1 MKKSTFILGVFLLSF
16 LSIEAQDYLEM
27 MNSNQYTVLE
37 VQNAAEAHFENRDK
51 GRGTG
56 YKSFKRWEY
65 DAIRMQDDNGLLKSP
80 SFYYNE
86 LERYNS
92 YKNSEAQLGRMSM
105 VSNWEQLGPSY
116 WNQTSGW
123 NPGVG
128 RITSIGIDP
137 TNEDHIIIGSP
148 GGGVWKT
155 TDGTT
160 TWTALTDNLSNIVVY
175 ALTIHPNDSNTYFW
189 GTSYGVIYKS
199 TDAGATW
206 NLLAD
211 TGNGRINKILIDPT
225 NTNKMFC
232 SGEFDGIYKSVDAGQ
247 TWALIHPESTTGF
260 DVEFKPGDTNTI
272 YASGNSFFKST
283 DGGQSF
289 EIINKAP
296 DPLVFWSQEYV
307 SEATDWA
314 AAESNYNGSVTAK
327 SGSKLAIL
335 TLFSASNSITKL
347 ITPAIDLSG
356 ISDST
361 LNFSF
366 TNVNIR
372 YPQNPANPFKIFY
385 KTGVSEPWTLLATI
399 PAEVSAWEDVSI
411 PLPDPSGDY
420 YIAFEGH
427 SYYASEI
434 TLDDISVES
443 PTQGVV
449 YFDDFEAGANPD
461 NFLSGPKMIG
471 VSANN
476 PEVVYVL
483 EAAGSLFGG
492 FYKSTDGGANFTAL
506 DHAGKNYFGYTSDA
520 SDDKGQAPRD
530 MDIIVNPSDVNDVHI
545 AGVLSWRSTNGGT
558 DFTVT
563 SQWQPGTAANENIGY
578 CHADIDLMIYHND
591 KIYVGSDGGIFVAN
605 DSTNVSSTYY
615 TDLTAGLGIRQFYK
629 IGISQTNPVIVSGG
643 SQDNGASVYR
653 ADGVWYDWLGA
664 DGMETF
670 IDHSDPNVLYGTSQY
685 GTLYKSYDQGVS
697 INWINHGYFDDVD
710 GADGSWVTP
719 FEQDPNVAA
728 TLYSGY
734 REIYESLDGGDT
746 WTSISQDFGST
757 ANHLKIAPSDSDT
770 MYAAFGS
777 NLYKTTSGGSNG
789 DWAQLTGF
797 SGDINSIAIHP
808 TDSNKLAIAT
818 NSSDK
823 VYISSDGGQNW
834 SVTTHDLPSFSALA
848 LVWDITYGED
858 ILYLGM
864 NYGIY
869 YLRANETTWTSYSTD
884 LPNVQVNE
892 LEVNTADNKLYAA
905 TYGRGLW
912 RVDLFN
918 PAALGVNDLQISDLI
933 VSPNPTTG
941 TFKLNWKLNDLVTIK
956 IYDPL
961 GKLVFYEKNR
971 DLSQNPEI
979 ELQAP
984 QGLYFLKVNTLNKEI
999 TKKLIIN

>member
-37 VQNAAEAHFENRDK
+37 VQNAAEAYFENRDT

-80 SFYYNE
+80 SFYFNE

-128 RITSIGIDP
+128 RITSIAIDP

-160 TWTALTDNLSNIVVY
+160 TWTALTDNLSNIEVY
-175 ALTIHPNDSNTYFW
+175 ALTIHPTDSNTYLW

-232 SGEFDGIYKSVDAGQ
+232 SGEFDGVYKSVDAGQ
-247 TWALIHPESTTGF
+247 TWALIHPESTTSF

-289 EIINKAP
+289 EIINNAF
-296 DPLVFWSQEYV
+296 DPLVFWSQEYM
-307 SEATDWA
+307 SQTTDWA
-314 AAESNYNGSVTAK
+314 VAESNHNSSVTAK

-347 ITPAIDLSG
+347 ITPAIDLSE

-385 KTGVSEPWTLLATI
+385 KTGVSEPWSLLATI
-399 PAEVSAWEDVSI
+399 PDEVSAWEDVSI

-427 SYYASEI
+427 SYYASEV

-443 PTQGVV
+443 TTQGVV
-449 YFDDFEAGANPD
+449 YSDGFEAGANPD

-476 PEVVYVL
+476 PEVVYVV
-483 EAAGSLFGG
+483 EAAGRIFGG
-492 FYKSTDGGANFTAL
+492 FYKSTDGGANFTEL

-563 SQWQPGTAANENIGY
+563 SQWQPGSAAYENIGY

-605 DSTNVSSTYY
+605 DPLNVSSTYY
-615 TDLTAGLGIRQFYK
+615 TDLTTGLGIRQFYK

-643 SQDNGASVYR
+643 SQDNGTSVYR
-653 ADGVWYDWLGA
+653 ANGVWYDWLGA

-670 IDHSDPNVLYGTSQY
+670 IDHSNPNVLYGTSQY
-685 GTLYKSYDQGVS
+685 GALYKSYDQGVS
-697 INWINHGYFDDVD
+697 RNWINHGYFDDVD
-710 GADGSWVTP
+710 GPDGSWVTP

-734 REIYESLDGGDT
+734 REIYKSLDGGDT

-757 ANHLKIAPSDSDT
+757 ANHLKIAPSDSNT

-777 NLYKTTSGGSNG
+777 NLYKTTNGGSVG

-797 SGDINSIAIHP
+797 SGGINSIAIHP

-818 NSSDK
+818 NSSEK
-823 VYISSDGGQNW
+823 VYISEDGGATW

-869 YLRANETTWTSYSTD
+869 YLRANETTWASYSTD

-892 LEVNTADNKLYAA
+892 LEINTADNKLYAA

-912 RVDLFN
+912 RVDLYN

-941 TFKLNWKLNDLVTIK
+941 IFKLNWKLNDPVTIK
-956 IYDPL
+956 IFDSL
-961 GKLVFYEKNR
+961 GKLVFYEKNS

-979 ELQAP
+979 ELQVP
-984 QGLYFLKVNTLNKEI
+984 QGLYFLKVNTLNQEI